1 MTPTKNGSKTFILNL
16 SFLFIKADINELR
29 NRMDG
34 TEDAHIADINS
45 EEVVSE
51 GTLAKMRS
59 IL

>member
-1 MTPTKNGSKTFILNL
+1 MKNGSKTFILNL